1 MVSRLVIIKIKLN
14 PMKKNSIIIIFL
26 VLPLFLFSQETL
38 TGMIMDKNNPKD
50 NLGVF
55 GANVYWLN
63 TSIGTTTNEKGWF
76 TIPYKKSYK
85 KLVVSYVGYK
95 TDTLNISDLEPIHHF
110 ITLENELE
118 EVTLKSKKKATQ
130 RSFIQTKNVFTVNSA
145 ELLKAACCNLA
156 ESFETNP
163 SIDVNFSDALTGTRQ
178 IQMLGLKSPYLLITQ
193 ENIPSIRGAGQVFGL
208 TFTPGTWVES
218 IQITKGAGS
227 VINGYESISGQI
239 NAELVKPLTDNRIFL
254 NAYGSLGGRY
264 ELNSHLNH
272 KISDK
277 WQTGIYIHGNYRN
290 TKFDR
295 NKDGFLDNPLISQVN
310 VMNRWQYLDAE
321 KGWVSFINVR
331 FMDDSKQTGQNN
343 FDPLIDKGRSEVWG
357 GEIGT
362 KRFDSSLKL
371 GYVFPQLPFQSFGF
385 QFSYSNHDQ
394 DSYFGLKTYDI
405 NHQSVYSNLLFNS
418 IIGDTRSKF
427 TTGLNFTYDIYDE
440 FVNSI
445 NFSRKEKSF
454 GGFFEYAY
462 DNSDNFSFTSGVRI
476 DTHNLLG
483 TYITPRLHIRYV
495 PWEKGVLR
503 ASIGQGRKSANVFA
517 ENQQLF
523 ASTRQIDIQSSGG
536 KIYGL
541 DPEVAWNYGLS
552 YLQGFNLFNR
562 KGDITFDYYRTHFQ
576 NQVVVDW
583 ENPQRIS
590 FYNLDGESYANSFQ
604 TEVNYYVDDFTSLR
618 LAYKF
623 YDIET
628 DYFSGKLS
636 KPLTPNHRL
645 FANISYETKKIDD
658 IKQWKF
664 DLTYNFIGEQRLPD
678 TSTNPVEYQL
688 GEYSNSYSLLNT
700 QITKVFTE
708 KFEIYFGVE
717 NLTDLKQKNPILASD
732 DPFGD
737 SFDSTIIYAPI
748 FGRMLYSGLRFKIN

>member
-1 MVSRLVIIKIKLN
+1 MIIRLVIIKIKYN
-14 PMKKNSIIIIFL
+14 TMKRIIVFT
-26 VLPLFLFSQETL
+26 LFLFFPLFIFSQEIL

-50 NLGVF
+50 NLGVY
-55 GANVYWLN
+55 GANVFWLN
-63 TSIGTTTNEKGWF
+63 TSIGATTDEKGWF
-76 TIPYKKSYK
+76 KIPYQKNYK

-95 TDTLNISDLEPIHHF
+95 TDTLTISDLKPIHHF

-290 TKFDR
+290 KKFDR

-343 FDPLIDKGRSEVWG
+343 FDPLIDKGSSEIWG
-357 GEIGT
+357 GEIDT

-394 DSYFGLKTYDI
+394 DSYFGLKTYNI
-405 NHQSVYSNLLFNS
+405 QHQSMYSNLLFNS
-418 IIGDTRSKF
+418 IIGDTRNKF
-427 TTGLNFTYDIYDE
+427 TTGLNFTYDAYNE
-440 FVNSI
+440 FVNLI
-445 NFSRKEKSF
+445 NFSRNENSF

-462 DNSDNFSFTSGVRI
+462 DNSDNFSFTSGLRI

-523 ASTRQIDIQSSGG
+523 ASSREIDIQSSGG

-541 DPEVAWNYGLS
+541 DPEVAWNYGVS

-604 TEVNYYVDDFTSLR
+604 TEINYFINDNLNLR
-618 LAYKF
+618 LAYKYF
-623 YDIET
+623 DIQT
-628 DYFSGKLS
+628 DYTSGKLS

-645 FANISYETKKIDD
+645 FANISYETKKIDN

-678 TSTNPVEYQL
+678 TSINPLEYQFE
-688 GEYSNSYSLLNT
+688 EYSNSYSLLNT

-708 KFEIYFGVE
+708 KFEMYFGVE

>member
-1 MVSRLVIIKIKLN
+1 MKRIIV
-14 PMKKNSIIIIFL
+14 FT
-26 VLPLFLFSQETL
+26 LFLFFPLFIFSQEIL

-50 NLGVF
+50 NLGVY
-55 GANVYWLN
+55 GANVFWLN
-63 TSIGTTTNEKGWF
+63 TSIGATTDEKGWF
-76 TIPYKKSYK
+76 KIPYQKNYK

-95 TDTLNISDLEPIHHF
+95 TDTLTISDLKPIHHF

-290 TKFDR
+290 KKFDR

-357 GEIGT
+357 GEIDT

-394 DSYFGLKTYDI
+394 DSYFGLKTYNI
-405 NHQSVYSNLLFNS
+405 QHQSMYSNLLFNS
-418 IIGDTRSKF
+418 IIGDTRNKF
-427 TTGLNFTYDIYDE
+427 TTGLNFTYDAYNE
-440 FVNSI
+440 FVNLI
-445 NFSRKEKSF
+445 NFSRNENSF

-462 DNSDNFSFTSGVRI
+462 DNSDNFSFTSGLRI

-523 ASTRQIDIQSSGG
+523 ASSREIDIQSSGG

-541 DPEVAWNYGLS
+541 DPEVAWNYGVS

-604 TEVNYYVDDFTSLR
+604 TEINYFINDNLNLR
-618 LAYKF
+618 LAYKYF
-623 YDIET
+623 DIQT
-628 DYFSGKLS
+628 DYTSGKLS

-645 FANISYETKKIDD
+645 FANISYETKKIDN

-678 TSTNPVEYQL
+678 TSINPLEYQFE
-688 GEYSNSYSLLNT
+688 EYSNSYSLLNT

-708 KFEIYFGVE
+708 KFEMYFGVE

>member
-1 MVSRLVIIKIKLN
+1 MKRIIAFTL
-14 PMKKNSIIIIFL
+14 FL
-26 VLPLFLFSQETL
+26 FLPLFIFSQETL

-50 NLGVF
+50 NLGVY
-55 GANVYWLN
+55 GANVFWLN
-63 TSIGTTTNEKGWF
+63 TSVGATTDEKGWF
-76 TIPYKKSYK
+76 KIPYNKNYK
-85 KLVVSYVGYK
+85 KLLVSYVGYK
-95 TDTLNISDLEPIHHF
+95 TDTLTISDLEPIHHF

-277 WQTGIYIHGNYRN
+277 WQTGVYIHGNYRN
-290 TKFDR
+290 KKFDR

-343 FDPLIDKGRSEVWG
+343 FDPLKDKGRSEVWG
-357 GEIGT
+357 GEIDT

-445 NFSRKEKSF
+445 NFSRKENSF

-462 DNSDNFSFTSGVRI
+462 DNSDNFSFTSGVRV

-503 ASIGQGRKSANVFA
+503 ASVGQGRKSANVFA

-645 FANISYETKKIDD
+645 FANISYETKKIND

-678 TSTNPVEYQL
+678 TSTNTVEYQL
-688 GEYSNSYSLLNT
+688 EEYSNSYSLLNT

-708 KFEIYFGVE
+708 KFEMYFGVE

>member
-1 MVSRLVIIKIKLN
+1 MIIRLVIINIKYN
-14 PMKKNSIIIIFL
+14 TMKRIIVFT
-26 VLPLFLFSQETL
+26 LFLFFPLFIFSQEIL

-50 NLGVF
+50 NLGVY
-55 GANVYWLN
+55 GANVFWLN
-63 TSIGTTTNEKGWF
+63 TSIGATTDEKGWF
-76 TIPYKKSYK
+76 KIPYQKNYK

-95 TDTLNISDLEPIHHF
+95 TDTLTISDLKPIHHF

-290 TKFDR
+290 KKFDR

-357 GEIGT
+357 GEIDT

-445 NFSRKEKSF
+445 NFYRKEKSF

-462 DNSDNFSFTSGVRI
+462 DNLDNFSFTSGVRI

-517 ENQQLF
+517 ENQHLF

-708 KFEIYFGVE
+708 KFEMYFGVE

>member
-63 TSIGTTTNEKGWF
+63 NSIGATTNEKGWF

-277 WQTGIYIHGNYRN
+277 WQTGVYIHGNYRN
-290 TKFDR
+290 KKFDR

-503 ASIGQGRKSANVFA
+503 ASIGQGRKSGNVFA

>member
-1 MVSRLVIIKIKLN
+1 
-14 PMKKNSIIIIFL
+14 
-26 VLPLFLFSQETL
+26 
-38 TGMIMDKNNPKD
+38 MDKNNPKD
-50 NLGVF
+50 NLGVY
-55 GANVYWLN
+55 GANVFWLN
-63 TSIGTTTNEKGWF
+63 TSIGATTDEKGWF
-76 TIPYKKSYK
+76 KIPYQKNYK

-95 TDTLNISDLEPIHHF
+95 TDTLTISDLKPIHHF

-290 TKFDR
+290 KKFDR

-343 FDPLIDKGRSEVWG
+343 FDPLIDKGSSEIWG
-357 GEIGT
+357 GEIDT

-394 DSYFGLKTYDI
+394 DSYFGLKTYNI
-405 NHQSVYSNLLFNS
+405 QHQSMYSNLLFNS
-418 IIGDTRSKF
+418 IIGDTRNKF
-427 TTGLNFTYDIYDE
+427 TTGLNFTYDAYNE
-440 FVNSI
+440 FVNLI
-445 NFSRKEKSF
+445 NFSRNENSF

-462 DNSDNFSFTSGVRI
+462 DNSDNFSFTSGLRI

-523 ASTRQIDIQSSGG
+523 ASSRQIDIQSSGG

-541 DPEVAWNYGLS
+541 DPEVAWNYGVS

-590 FYNLDGESYANSFQ
+590 FYNLNGESYANSFQ
-604 TEVNYYVDDFTSLR
+604 TEINYFINDNLNLR
-618 LAYKF
+618 LAYKYF
-623 YDIET
+623 DIQT
-628 DYFSGKLS
+628 DYTSGKLS

-645 FANISYETKKIDD
+645 FANISYETKKIDN

-678 TSTNPVEYQL
+678 TSINPLEYQFE
-688 GEYSNSYSLLNT
+688 EYSNSYSLLNT

-708 KFEIYFGVE
+708 KFEMYFGVE

>member
-1 MVSRLVIIKIKLN
+1 
-14 PMKKNSIIIIFL
+14 
-26 VLPLFLFSQETL
+26 
-38 TGMIMDKNNPKD
+38 MDKNNPKD
-50 NLGVF
+50 NLGVY
-55 GANVYWLN
+55 GVNVFWLN
-63 TSIGTTTNEKGWF
+63 TSVGTTTDEKGWF
-76 TIPYKKSYK
+76 KIPYQKNYK

-95 TDTLNISDLEPIHHF
+95 TDTLVINNLEPIHHF

-264 ELNSHLNH
+264 ELNSHFNH

-290 TKFDR
+290 KKFDR

-357 GEIGT
+357 GEIDT

-371 GYVFPQLPFQSFGF
+371 GYVFPELPFQSFGF
-385 QFSYSNHDQ
+385 QFSYSNHNQ

-405 NHQSVYSNLLFNS
+405 NHQSIYSNLLFNS
-418 IIGDTRSKF
+418 IIGDTRNKF
-427 TTGLNFTYDIYDE
+427 TTGLNFTYDAYNE
-440 FVNSI
+440 FVNLI
-445 NFSRKEKSF
+445 NFSRNENSF

-462 DNSDNFSFTSGVRI
+462 DNSDNFSFTSGLRI

-503 ASIGQGRKSANVFA
+503 ASVGQGRKSANVFA

-523 ASTRQIDIQSSGG
+523 ASSRQIDIQSSGG

-541 DPEVAWNYGLS
+541 DPEVAWNYGVS

-590 FYNLDGESYANSFQ
+590 FYNLNGESYANSFQ
-604 TEVNYYVDDFTSLR
+604 TEINYFINENLNLR
-618 LAYKF
+618 LAYKYF
-623 YDIET
+623 DIQT
-628 DYFSGKLS
+628 DYASGKFS

-664 DLTYNFIGEQRLPD
+664 DLTYNYIGEQRLPD
-678 TSTNPVEYQL
+678 TSINPLEYQL

-708 KFEIYFGVE
+708 KFEMYFGVE

-748 FGRMLYSGLRFKIN
+748 FGRMFYSGLRFKIN

>member
-63 TSIGTTTNEKGWF
+63 NSIGATTNEKGWF

-645 FANISYETKKIDD
+645 FANISYETKKIND

>member
-63 TSIGTTTNEKGWF
+63 TSIGATTNEKGWF

-708 KFEIYFGVE
+708 KFEMYFGVE

>member
-1 MVSRLVIIKIKLN
+1 MVNRLVIIKIKLN

-26 VLPLFLFSQETL
+26 VLPLFLFSQEKL

-63 TSIGTTTNEKGWF
+63 TSIGATTNEKGWF
-76 TIPYKKSYK
+76 TIPYNKSYK

-130 RSFIQTKNVFTVNSA
+130 RSFIQTKNVFTVNSE

-290 TKFDR
+290 KKFDR

-357 GEIGT
+357 GEIDT

-517 ENQQLF
+517 ENQHLF

-708 KFEIYFGVE
+708 KFEMYFGIE

>member
-1 MVSRLVIIKIKLN
+1 MTKRLIIIKVKYN
-14 PMKKNSIIIIFL
+14 TMKRIIAFTLFL
-26 VLPLFLFSQETL
+26 FLPLFIFSQETL

-50 NLGVF
+50 NLGVY
-55 GANVYWLN
+55 GANVFWLN
-63 TSIGTTTNEKGWF
+63 TSVGATTDEKGWF
-76 TIPYKKSYK
+76 KIPYNKNYK
-85 KLVVSYVGYK
+85 KLIVSYVGYK
-95 TDTLNISDLEPIHHF
+95 TDTLTISDLEPIHHF

-254 NAYGSLGGRY
+254 NSYGSLGGRY

-290 TKFDR
+290 KKFDR

-357 GEIGT
+357 GEIDT

-445 NFSRKEKSF
+445 NFSRKENSF

-462 DNSDNFSFTSGVRI
+462 DNSDNFSFTSGVRV

-523 ASTRQIDIQSSGG
+523 ASSRQIDIQSSGG

-604 TEVNYYVDDFTSLR
+604 TEINYFINDNLNLR
-618 LAYKF
+618 LAYKY
-623 YDIET
+623 YDIQT
-628 DYFSGKLS
+628 DYASGKLS

-645 FANISYETKKIDD
+645 FANISYETKKLDD

-678 TSTNPVEYQL
+678 TSTNPMQYQFE
-688 GEYSNSYSLLNT
+688 EYSNSYSLLNT
-700 QITKVFTE
+700 QITKVFSE
-708 KFEIYFGVE
+708 KFEMYFGVE

>member
-1 MVSRLVIIKIKLN
+1 MVNRLVIIKIKLN

-26 VLPLFLFSQETL
+26 VLPLFLFSQEKL

-63 TSIGTTTNEKGWF
+63 TSIGATTNEKGWF
-76 TIPYKKSYK
+76 TIPYNKSYK

-130 RSFIQTKNVFTVNSA
+130 RSFIQTKNVFTVNSE

-264 ELNSHLNH
+264 ELNSHFNH

-290 TKFDR
+290 KKFDR

-357 GEIGT
+357 GEIDT

-517 ENQQLF
+517 ENQHLF

-708 KFEIYFGVE
+708 KFEMYFGIE

>member
-63 TSIGTTTNEKGWF
+63 NSIGATTNEKGWF
-76 TIPYKKSYK
+76 TIPYNKSYK

-130 RSFIQTKNVFTVNSA
+130 RSFIQTKNVFTVNSE

-290 TKFDR
+290 KKFDR

-357 GEIGT
+357 GEIDT

-517 ENQQLF
+517 ENQHLF

-708 KFEIYFGVE
+708 KFEMYFGVE

>member
-63 TSIGTTTNEKGWF
+63 NSIGATTNEKGWF

-343 FDPLIDKGRSEVWG
+343 FDPLKDKGRSEVWG
-357 GEIGT
+357 GEIDT

-503 ASIGQGRKSANVFA
+503 ASIGQGRKSGNVFA

-645 FANISYETKKIDD
+645 FANISYETKKIND

-678 TSTNPVEYQL
+678 TSTNTVEYQL
-688 GEYSNSYSLLNT
+688 EEYSNSYSLLNT

>member
-1 MVSRLVIIKIKLN
+1 
-14 PMKKNSIIIIFL
+14 
-26 VLPLFLFSQETL
+26 
-38 TGMIMDKNNPKD
+38 MDKNNPKD
-50 NLGVF
+50 NLGVY
-55 GANVYWLN
+55 GANVFWLN
-63 TSIGTTTNEKGWF
+63 TSVGATTDEKGWF
-76 TIPYKKSYK
+76 KIPYNKNYK

-95 TDTLNISDLEPIHHF
+95 TDTLTISDLEPIHHF

-290 TKFDR
+290 KKFDR

-343 FDPLIDKGRSEVWG
+343 FDPLIDKGRPEVWG
-357 GEIGT
+357 GEIDT

-445 NFSRKEKSF
+445 NFSRKENSF

-462 DNSDNFSFTSGVRI
+462 DNSDNFSFTSGVRV

-523 ASTRQIDIQSSGG
+523 ASSRQIDIQSSGG

-604 TEVNYYVDDFTSLR
+604 TEINYFINDNLNLR
-618 LAYKF
+618 LAYKY
-623 YDIET
+623 YDIQT
-628 DYFSGKLS
+628 DYASGKLS

-645 FANISYETKKIDD
+645 FANISYETKKLDD

-678 TSTNPVEYQL
+678 TSTNPMQYQFE
-688 GEYSNSYSLLNT
+688 EYSNSYSLLNT
-700 QITKVFTE
+700 QITKVFSE
-708 KFEIYFGVE
+708 KFEMYFGVE

>member
-63 TSIGTTTNEKGWF
+63 NSIGATTNEKGWF

-277 WQTGIYIHGNYRN
+277 WQTGVYIHGNYRN
-290 TKFDR
+290 KKFDR

-343 FDPLIDKGRSEVWG
+343 FDPLKDKGRSEVWG
-357 GEIGT
+357 GEIDT

-503 ASIGQGRKSANVFA
+503 ASIAQGRKSGNVFA

-645 FANISYETKKIDD
+645 FANISYETKKIND

-678 TSTNPVEYQL
+678 TSTNTVEYQL
-688 GEYSNSYSLLNT
+688 EEYSNSYSLLNT

>member
-63 TSIGTTTNEKGWF
+63 NSIGATTNEKGWF

-277 WQTGIYIHGNYRN
+277 WQTGVYIHGNYRN
-290 TKFDR
+290 KKFDR

-321 KGWVSFINVR
+321 KGCVSFINVR

-343 FDPLIDKGRSEVWG
+343 FDPLKDKGRSEVWG
-357 GEIGT
+357 GEIDT

-427 TTGLNFTYDIYDE
+427 STGLNFTYDIYDE

-503 ASIGQGRKSANVFA
+503 ASIGQGRKSGNVFA

-645 FANISYETKKIDD
+645 FANISYETKKIND

-678 TSTNPVEYQL
+678 TSTNTVEYQL
-688 GEYSNSYSLLNT
+688 EEYSNSYSLLNT

-748 FGRMLYSGLRFKIN
+748 FGRMLYSGLRFKID

>member
-63 TSIGTTTNEKGWF
+63 SSTGATTNEKGWF

-277 WQTGIYIHGNYRN
+277 WQTGVYIHGNYRN
-290 TKFDR
+290 KKFDR

-343 FDPLIDKGRSEVWG
+343 FDPLKDKGRSEVWG
-357 GEIGT
+357 GEIDT

-503 ASIGQGRKSANVFA
+503 ASIGQGRKSGNVFA

-645 FANISYETKKIDD
+645 FANISYETKKIND

-688 GEYSNSYSLLNT
+688 GEYSNSYSLLNA

-708 KFEIYFGVE
+708 KFEMYFGVE

>member
-503 ASIGQGRKSANVFA
+503 ASIGQGRKSGNVFA

-708 KFEIYFGVE
+708 KFEMYFGVE

>member
-1 MVSRLVIIKIKLN
+1 MKRIIAFTL
-14 PMKKNSIIIIFL
+14 FL
-26 VLPLFLFSQETL
+26 FLPLFIFSQETL

-50 NLGVF
+50 NLGVY
-55 GANVYWLN
+55 GANVFWLN
-63 TSIGTTTNEKGWF
+63 TSVGATTDEKGWF
-76 TIPYKKSYK
+76 KIPYNKNYK
-85 KLVVSYVGYK
+85 KLLVSYVGYK
-95 TDTLNISDLEPIHHF
+95 TDTLTISDLEPIHHF

-290 TKFDR
+290 KKFDR

-343 FDPLIDKGRSEVWG
+343 FDPLIDKGRPEVWG
-357 GEIGT
+357 GEIDT

-462 DNSDNFSFTSGVRI
+462 DNSDNFSFTSGVRV

-523 ASTRQIDIQSSGG
+523 ASSRQIDIQSSGG

-604 TEVNYYVDDFTSLR
+604 TEINYFINDDLNLR
-618 LAYKF
+618 LAYKY
-623 YDIET
+623 YDIQT
-628 DYFSGKLS
+628 DYASGKLS

-645 FANISYETKKIDD
+645 FANISYETKKLDD

-678 TSTNPVEYQL
+678 TSTNPMQYQFE
-688 GEYSNSYSLLNT
+688 EYSNSYGLLNT
-700 QITKVFTE
+700 QITKVFSE
-708 KFEIYFGVE
+708 KFEMYFGVE

>member
-1 MVSRLVIIKIKLN
+1 MTKRLIIIKVKYN
-14 PMKKNSIIIIFL
+14 TMKRIIAFTLFL
-26 VLPLFLFSQETL
+26 FLPLFIFSQETL

-50 NLGVF
+50 NLGVY
-55 GANVYWLN
+55 GANVFWLN
-63 TSIGTTTNEKGWF
+63 TSVGATTDEKGWF
-76 TIPYKKSYK
+76 KIPYNKNYK
-85 KLVVSYVGYK
+85 KLIVSYVGYK
-95 TDTLNISDLEPIHHF
+95 TDTLTISDLEPIHHF

-290 TKFDR
+290 KKFDR

-343 FDPLIDKGRSEVWG
+343 FDPLVDKGRSEVWG
-357 GEIGT
+357 GEIDT

-708 KFEIYFGVE
+708 KFEMYFGVE

>member
-63 TSIGTTTNEKGWF
+63 NSIGATTNEKGWF

-290 TKFDR
+290 KKFDR

-357 GEIGT
+357 GEIDT

-503 ASIGQGRKSANVFA
+503 ASIGQGRKSGNVFA

-645 FANISYETKKIDD
+645 FANISYETKKIND

-678 TSTNPVEYQL
+678 TSTNTVEYQL
-688 GEYSNSYSLLNT
+688 EEYSNSYSLLNT

>member
-1 MVSRLVIIKIKLN
+1 MTKRLIIIKVKYN
-14 PMKKNSIIIIFL
+14 TMKRIIAFTLFL
-26 VLPLFLFSQETL
+26 FLPLFIFSQETL

-50 NLGVF
+50 NLGVY
-55 GANVYWLN
+55 GANVFWLN
-63 TSIGTTTNEKGWF
+63 TSVGATTDEKGWF
-76 TIPYKKSYK
+76 KIPYNKNYK
-85 KLVVSYVGYK
+85 KLIVSYVGYK
-95 TDTLNISDLEPIHHF
+95 TDTLTISDLEPIHHF

-290 TKFDR
+290 KKFDR

-343 FDPLIDKGRSEVWG
+343 FDPLIDKGRPEVWG
-357 GEIGT
+357 GEIDT

-445 NFSRKEKSF
+445 NFSRRENSF

-462 DNSDNFSFTSGVRI
+462 DNSDNFSFTSGVRV

-523 ASTRQIDIQSSGG
+523 ASSRQIDIQSSGG

-604 TEVNYYVDDFTSLR
+604 TEINYFINDNLNLR
-618 LAYKF
+618 LAYKY
-623 YDIET
+623 YDIQT
-628 DYFSGKLS
+628 DYASGKLS

-645 FANISYETKKIDD
+645 FANISYETKKLDD

-678 TSTNPVEYQL
+678 TSTNPMQYQFE
-688 GEYSNSYSLLNT
+688 EYSNSYSLLNT
-700 QITKVFTE
+700 QITKVFSE
-708 KFEIYFGVE
+708 KFEMYFGVE

>member
-63 TSIGTTTNEKGWF
+63 NSIGATTNEKGWF

-343 FDPLIDKGRSEVWG
+343 FDPLVDKGRSEVWG
-357 GEIGT
+357 GEIDT

-503 ASIGQGRKSANVFA
+503 ASIGQGRKSGNVFA

-645 FANISYETKKIDD
+645 FANISYETKKIND

>member
-1 MVSRLVIIKIKLN
+1 MTKRLIIIKVKYN
-14 PMKKNSIIIIFL
+14 TMKRIIAFTLFL
-26 VLPLFLFSQETL
+26 FLPLFIFSQETL

-50 NLGVF
+50 NLGVY
-55 GANVYWLN
+55 GANVFWLN
-63 TSIGTTTNEKGWF
+63 TSVGATTDEKGWF
-76 TIPYKKSYK
+76 KIPYNKNYK
-85 KLVVSYVGYK
+85 KLIVSYVGYK
-95 TDTLNISDLEPIHHF
+95 TDTLTISDLEPIHHF

-290 TKFDR
+290 KKFDR

-343 FDPLIDKGRSEVWG
+343 FDPLIDKGRPEVWG
-357 GEIGT
+357 GEIDT

-523 ASTRQIDIQSSGG
+523 ASSRQIDIQSSGG

-604 TEVNYYVDDFTSLR
+604 TEINYFINDNLNLR
-618 LAYKF
+618 LAYKY
-623 YDIET
+623 YDIQT
-628 DYFSGKLS
+628 DYASGKLS

-678 TSTNPVEYQL
+678 TSTNPVEYQFE
-688 GEYSNSYSLLNT
+688 EYSNSYSLLNT
-700 QITKVFTE
+700 QITKVFSE
-708 KFEIYFGVE
+708 KFEMYFGVE

>member
-1 MVSRLVIIKIKLN
+1 
-14 PMKKNSIIIIFL
+14 
-26 VLPLFLFSQETL
+26 LFLFSQETL

-63 TSIGTTTNEKGWF
+63 NSIGATTNEKGWF

-290 TKFDR
+290 KKFDR

-343 FDPLIDKGRSEVWG
+343 FDPLVDKGRSEVWG
-357 GEIGT
+357 GEIDT

-503 ASIGQGRKSANVFA
+503 ASIGQGRKSGNVFA

-678 TSTNPVEYQL
+678 TSTNTVEYQL
-688 GEYSNSYSLLNT
+688 EEYSNSYSLLNT